1 MRFFSIPSTAPLEIM
16 NLKFIV
22 LVLNIFIAFDFVS
35 MSHKSDLLV
44 NPSNTQCLSSLCPS
58 AIGMLK

>member
-1 MRFFSIPSTAPLEIM
+1 MRFFSMPSTALLEIM
-16 NLKFIV
+16 KLKFFV

-44 NPSNTQCLSSLCPS
+44 NPSNHNAYLLY
-58 AIGMLK
+58 AH